1 MSLSSSEESSSSI
14 DIQPD
19 KGVISI
25 RKTIRNIGKLE
36 IRDIAKPLTNYFTR
50 TSTCECYGCN
60 VRN

>member
-1 MSLSSSEESSSSI
+1 M

-36 IRDIAKPLTNYFTR
+36 ILVIAKPRIN
-50 TSTCECYGCN
+50 
-60 VRN
+60 